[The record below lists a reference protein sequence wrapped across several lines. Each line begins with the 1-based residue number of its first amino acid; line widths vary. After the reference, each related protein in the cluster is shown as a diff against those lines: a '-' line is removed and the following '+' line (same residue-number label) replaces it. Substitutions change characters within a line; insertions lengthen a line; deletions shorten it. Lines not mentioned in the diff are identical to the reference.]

1 MKQAGETVD
10 QVLAKLSRADVLLD
24 KNPLILEICS
34 LLRIT
39 VMLVMIF
46 RHFLFEFSGIDL

>member
-39 VMLVMIF
+39 VMLVVIF